1 MSRSRTLGMIL
12 GSVALALVVV
22 GCGSSS
28 SAKSSGTPASS
39 KAADSTT
46 STSTAL
52 PFTDGPKDLCTVIS
66 ADDAAK
72 VFGESAESR
81 PPTTPTPFVT
91 GICFYRHPGDGLDVR
106 NLLQI
111 RIYPAERFFSAKLFP
126 NSQSV
131 SGIGDKAFSHVNTVA
146 NTVQVDF
153 VKNGKTGSVF
163 YSAGRAVNVPSK
175 VSAVEDVAKKLAAS
189 I

>member
-1 MSRSRTLGMIL
+1 M
-12 GSVALALVVV
+12 
-22 GCGSSS
+22 
-28 SAKSSGTPASS
+28 
-39 KAADSTT
+39 
-46 STSTAL
+46 
-52 PFTDGPKDLCTVIS
+52 IS

-91 GICFYRHPGDGLDVR
+91 GICFYHHPGDGLDVR

-111 RIYPAERFFSAKLFP
+111 RIYPGEKFFSVKLFP
-126 NSQSV
+126 NAELL

-153 VKNGKTGSVF
+153 VKSGKVGSVF
-163 YSAGRAVNVPSK
+163 YSAGRAVDAPSK